1 METVRA
7 IVPIM
12 PVIEKIIVEQS
23 GADQRM
29 QVDPMPQMQPV
40 GEPYRQTCHTDGMGE
55 CGHRTMLVAVSLDSH
70 MPMPDD
76 FGAVLLHEALD
87 LRSSEM
93 HRFA

>member
-1 METVRA
+1 
-7 IVPIM
+7 
-12 PVIEKIIVEQS
+12 
-23 GADQRM
+23 
-29 QVDPMPQMQPV
+29 
-40 GEPYRQTCHTDGMGE
+40 
-55 CGHRTMLVAVSLDSH
+55 